1 MRIRLL
7 ARAAGPDFHG
17 QSGDELDLPLHV
29 AAELVS
35 GGYALALEAQRPA
48 PAVAPA
54 ARDPAA
60 EKAVR
65 PKPARK
71 K

>member
-7 ARAAGPDFHG
+7 SRAAGPDFHG
-17 QSGDELDLPLHV
+17 QPGDELDLPLHV

-35 GGYALALEAQRPA
+35 GGYALAIEAPRPA
-48 PAVAPA
+48 PEIETA
-54 ARDPAA
+54 ALDPAA

-65 PKPARK
+65 PKATKRK
-71 K
+71 